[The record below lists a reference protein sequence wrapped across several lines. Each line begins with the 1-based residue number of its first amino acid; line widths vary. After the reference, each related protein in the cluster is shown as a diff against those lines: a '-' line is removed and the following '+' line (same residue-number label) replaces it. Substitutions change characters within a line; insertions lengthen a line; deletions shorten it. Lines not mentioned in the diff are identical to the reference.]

1 MRENIFHIDDLVITR
16 SYEGPGEFGIIERCE
31 LGICLVKT
39 ESGEENFYNVDLLIN
54 LSTEEGK
61 LEAIQ
66 YIEKLNSLLNDD
78 MDLNSDAN
86 TILNTL
92 ITTKNQ
98 PIRDMTNNI
107 FDIWK
112 ESKDRKSVEMLF
124 EEITGYTFTEYL
136 CQCNMRI
143 KRYTDDEMAEKRFS
157 KIIRN
162 FNMSHPEVQ
171 KSVFKQIDDY
181 FKEKDIK
188 YYSYVIKTFTDQ
200 EINYSSLII
209 AWMGKDMKM
218 HLCSIPVKCW
228 EY

>member
-1 MRENIFHIDDLVITR
+1 MKENIFHIDDLVIIR
-16 SYEGPGEFGIIERCE
+16 SYEEAGEFGIIEKCE
-31 LGICLVKT
+31 LGKCLVKT

-78 MDLNSDAN
+78 MDPNSDAN

-98 PIRDMTNNI
+98 TIRDMASNI

-112 ESKDRKSVEMLF
+112 ESKDRKSIEILF
-124 EEITGYTFTEYL
+124 EEMTGCSFTEYL
-136 CQCNMRI
+136 GQCNIRI

-157 KIIRN
+157 KIVRN
-162 FNMSHPEVQ
+162 FNMAHPEVQ
-171 KSVFKQIDDY
+171 KRVFTQIDDY
-181 FKEKDIK
+181 FDKKDIK
-188 YYSYVIKTFTDQ
+188 YYSYEVKTFTDH
-200 EINYSSLII
+200 EINYSFLII
-209 AWMGKDMKM
+209 AWIGKDMKM

>member
-171 KSVFKQIDDY
+171 KSVFK
-181 FKEKDIK
+181 
-188 YYSYVIKTFTDQ
+188 
-200 EINYSSLII
+200 
-209 AWMGKDMKM
+209 
-218 HLCSIPVKCW
+218 
-228 EY
+228 